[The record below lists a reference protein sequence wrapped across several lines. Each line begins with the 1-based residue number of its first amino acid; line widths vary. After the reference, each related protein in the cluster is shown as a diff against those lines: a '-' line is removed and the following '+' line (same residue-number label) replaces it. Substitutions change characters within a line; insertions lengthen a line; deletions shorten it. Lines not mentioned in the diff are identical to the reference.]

1 MKNHEKDRLCLSFR
15 LRPYVGSSLALVVA
29 WLQSLDAHEKKSMIE
44 DALTMMY
51 VVQAK
56 IWSEADLAEIQSVYF
71 LTQQALEKHCSNL
84 QLQYPNLQLQYR
96 NLIADQETPSNIRP
110 KVQVPDV
117 DNLFG

>member
-1 MKNHEKDRLCLSFR
+1 MKNQEKDRFFLSFR
-15 LRPYVGSSLALVVA
+15 LRPYAGSSLALVVA

-44 DALTMMY
+44 NALTMMY

-56 IWSEADLAEIQSVYF
+56 IWSEAELAEIQSVYL

-84 QLQYPNLQLQYR
+84 QLQYPNL
-96 NLIADQETPSNIRP
+96 IADRKIPSNIHFEEPERN
-110 KVQVPDV
+110 V